1 MKISHSAPFLFFFH
15 IVPRLSNT
23 GCRRQRISTPLH
35 DLFLFR
41 VFYRRRGY
49 LYHYSH
55 RRIRTFFF
63 LPGLFTMLLY
73 HVGQVCSK
81 YVMVVKYDRV
91 SWALCGISLA
101 VHRLLLETLQIV
113 IRDE

>member
-1 MKISHSAPFLFFFH
+1 MKISHSAPFLFFFTLCLAYRTPA
-15 IVPRLSNT
+15 VDANEFPRLFTTFFFSVYFIAVGDT
-23 GCRRQRISTPLH
+23 CIIIRIVAFEL
-35 DLFLFR
+35 
-41 VFYRRRGY
+41 
-49 LYHYSH
+49 
-55 RRIRTFFF
+55 FFF